1 MKTIF
6 CSSAIILNSKK
17 ECLITSR
24 NNKTSLR
31 DYFEFPGGKLEKNEG
46 FEDAL
51 IRELKEELG
60 IIIYQENL
68 SHFMHVTHKY
78 DDFFLYMHVY
88 LIKNF
93 EQKYKSVDGE
103 KTVLVNKN
111 NLLSINILPA
121 NKLIINKLF
130 QFLK

>member
-1 MKTIF
+1 MKIIY

-17 ECLITSR
+17 KCLVTSR
-24 NNKTSLR
+24 NNKTSLKN
-31 DYFEFPGGKLEKNEG
+31 YFEFPGGKLEKKEG

-60 IIIYQENL
+60 INTFQENL
-68 SHFMHVTHKY
+68 SHFMHVTHRY
-78 DDFFLYMHVY
+78 EDFFLYMHIY

-93 EQKYKSVDGE
+93 EQKFKSADGE
-103 KTVLVNKN
+103 KTIWVDKD
-111 NLLSINILPA
+111 NLLNINILPA
-121 NKLIINKLF
+121 NKIIINKLF

>member
-1 MKTIF
+1 MKTVF

-17 ECLITSR
+17 KCLVTSR
-24 NNKTSLR
+24 NNKTSLKN
-31 DYFEFPGGKLEKNEG
+31 YFEFPGGKLEKKEG

-60 IIIYQENL
+60 INTFQENL
-68 SHFMHVTHKY
+68 SHFMHVTHRY
-78 DDFFLYMHVY
+78 EDFFLYMHIY

-93 EQKYKSVDGE
+93 EQKFKSADGE
-103 KTVLVNKN
+103 KTIWVDKD

-121 NKLIINKLF
+121 NKIIINKLF

>member
-1 MKTIF
+1 MIIVF
-6 CSSAIILNSKK
+6 CSSAVILNSKK

-24 NNKTSLR
+24 NNKTSLKN
-31 DYFEFPGGKLEKNEG
+31 YFEFPGGKLEKKEG
-46 FEDAL
+46 FEHAL

-60 IIIYQENL
+60 IIISQENL

-93 EQKYKSVDGE
+93 EQKLKSADGE
-103 KTVLVNKN
+103 KIIWVNKDY
-111 NLLSINILPA
+111 LLNINILPA
-121 NKLIINKLF
+121 NKIIINKLF

>member
-1 MKTIF
+1 MKTVF
-6 CSSAIILNSKK
+6 CSSALILNSKK

-24 NNKTSLR
+24 NNKTSLKN
-31 DYFEFPGGKLEKNEG
+31 YFEFPGGKLEKNEG

-60 IIIYQENL
+60 IIIYHENIG
-68 SHFMHVTHKY
+68 HFMHVTHKY

-93 EQKYKSVDGE
+93 EQKFKSTDGE
-103 KTVLVNKN
+103 KTIWINKD
-111 NLLSINILPA
+111 NLLNINILPA
-121 NKLIINKLF
+121 NKIIINKLF

>member
-1 MKTIF
+1 MKTVF

-17 ECLITSR
+17 ECLIASR
-24 NNKTSLR
+24 NNKTSLKN
-31 DYFEFPGGKLEKNEG
+31 YFEFPGGKLEKNEG
-46 FEDAL
+46 FEDTL

-60 IIIYQENL
+60 IIIFKENF
-68 SHFMHVTHKY
+68 SHFTHVTHKY

-93 EQKYKSVDGE
+93 KQEFKNVDGE
-103 KTVLVNKN
+103 NTIWVNKD

-121 NKLIINKLF
+121 NKIIMNKLF

>member
-1 MKTIF
+1 MKTVF
-6 CSSAIILNSKK
+6 CSAAIILNSKK

-24 NNKTSLR
+24 NNKTSLKN
-31 DYFEFPGGKLEKNEG
+31 YFEFPGGKLEINEG

-60 IIIYQENL
+60 IIIFQENL
-68 SHFMHVTHKY
+68 SHFMHITHKY

-93 EQKYKSVDGE
+93 EQTFKSADGE
-103 KTVLVNKN
+103 KIIWVNKD
-111 NLLSINILPA
+111 NLLNINILPA
-121 NKLIINKLF
+121 NKIIINKIF

>member
-1 MKTIF
+1 MKTVF

-17 ECLITSR
+17 ECLIASR
-24 NNKTSLR
+24 NNKTSLK

-46 FEDAL
+46 FVDAL

-60 IIIYQENL
+60 VIIFKENL
-68 SHFMHVTHKY
+68 SHFTHVTHKY

-93 EQKYKSVDGE
+93 KQKFKNADGE
-103 KTVLVNKN
+103 NTIWANKD
-111 NLLSINILPA
+111 NLLNINILPA
-121 NKLIINKLF
+121 NKIIINKLF

>member
-1 MKTIF
+1 MKTVF

-17 ECLITSR
+17 ECLITTR
-24 NNKTSLR
+24 NNKTLLKN
-31 DYFEFPGGKLEKNEG
+31 YFEFPGGKLEKNEG

-60 IIIYQENL
+60 IIIYKENL

-93 EQKYKSVDGE
+93 KQKFKSADGE
-103 KTVLVNKN
+103 KTIWGSKD
-111 NLLSINILPA
+111 NLLNINILPA
-121 NKLIINKLF
+121 NKIIINKLF

>member
-1 MKTIF
+1 MKTVF

-17 ECLITSR
+17 ECLIASR
-24 NNKTSLR
+24 NNKTSLKN
-31 DYFEFPGGKLEKNEG
+31 YFEFPGGKLEKNEG

-51 IRELKEELG
+51 IRELKEELE
-60 IIIYQENL
+60 IIIFQENL
-68 SHFMHVTHKY
+68 SHFTHVTHKY

-93 EQKYKSVDGE
+93 EQKFKSKDGE
-103 KTVLVNKN
+103 KTIWINKDNLVN
-111 NLLSINILPA
+111 INILPA
-121 NKLIINKLF
+121 NKIIINKLF

>member
-1 MKTIF
+1 MKTVF

-24 NNKTSLR
+24 NNKTSLK

-111 NLLSINILPA
+111 NLLSVNILPA

>member
-1 MKTIF
+1 VKTIF

>member
-1 MKTIF
+1 
-6 CSSAIILNSKK
+6 
-17 ECLITSR
+17 
-24 NNKTSLR
+24 
-31 DYFEFPGGKLEKNEG
+31 
-46 FEDAL
+46 
-51 IRELKEELG
+51 
-60 IIIYQENL
+60 
-68 SHFMHVTHKY
+68 MHVTNNY

-111 NLLSINILPA
+111 NLLSVNILPA